1 MESHESRSKEGE
13 IVKKRGGKEGKEKGG
28 GEREW
33 LFWGGRVGVGG
44 FKGGAHPRLQAVSY
58 SRTS

>member
-1 MESHESRSKEGE
+1 MESHESRSKEEE

-28 GEREW
+28 GEGVAI
-33 LFWGGRVGVGG
+33 LGGRVGVGG